1 MKAQYTALMMDTILK
16 ELRSKT
22 LIFVFVATT
31 AAILIGHMVL
41 NMVTGSMGGDAA
53 LSISGIDIL
62 SINFRILNSINFIL
76 AAVFGI
82 SVVRSDF
89 QNNIIYQYLSFP
101 ISRSEY
107 FFSRIMGSWLLVMS
121 YYAYSYVLSAVLFS
135 FTFKKMVFTS
145 GHLLSFLVLGIY
157 LLLVIFISVFFSLLM
172 NKIAALFA
180 TFFSCIAVAVSFGT
194 FSKLPYNEYL
204 MNMSFSKGLGLVIY
218 YLFPRVSF
226 LDSAASSLLSSTP
239 MGLNLVEQI
248 IHLIVVTG
256 IYVLLAQYVIKKK
269 DF

>member
-1 MKAQYTALMMDTILK
+1 MKAQYMALMMDTILK

-22 LIFVFVATT
+22 LIFVFLATT

-41 NMVTGSMGGDAA
+41 NMVTSSMGGDAT

-82 SVVRSDF
+82 SVIRSDF

-101 ISRSEY
+101 ISRTEY
-107 FFSRIMGSWLLVMS
+107 FFSRILGSWLLVMG
-121 YYAYSYVLSAVLFS
+121 YYAYSYILSAILFS
-135 FTFKKMVFTS
+135 FTFKKIVFTS
-145 GHLLSFLVLGIY
+145 GHLLSFLVLGLY
-157 LLLVIFISVFFSLLM
+157 LLLVIFIAVFFSLLM

-180 TFFSCIAVAVSFGT
+180 TFVGCMAVAVSFGN
-194 FSKLPYNEYL
+194 FAKAPYSEYFTNL
-204 MNMSFSKGLGLVIY
+204 SFSKGMGLVIY

-226 LDSAASSLLSSTP
+226 LDSAASSLLSNTP
-239 MGLNLVEQI
+239 LGMNLAEQI
-248 IHLIVVTG
+248 IHLIVLTTV
-256 IYVLLAQYVIKKK
+256 YVLIAQYVIKKK